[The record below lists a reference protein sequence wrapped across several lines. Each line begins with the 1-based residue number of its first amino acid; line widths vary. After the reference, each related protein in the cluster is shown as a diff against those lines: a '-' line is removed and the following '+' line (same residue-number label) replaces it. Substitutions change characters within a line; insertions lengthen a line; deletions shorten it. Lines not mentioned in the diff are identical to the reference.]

1 MPHLPVRGHVE
12 AATPQTTSS
21 AHNCAARHRC
31 PRSGSELSAR
41 LCSAPPRS
49 NDDRLQRAS
58 RFPVMTRSLR
68 QCESNL
74 YAPQAPAR
82 NGRSSSGISLN
93 DGSERD
99 PFALTEEKSALRR
112 GVTGF
117 PAAVADDFQA
127 RREALAPDHAC
138 LKRPH
143 CPPSPPTSLR
153 DPVPRE
159 MHTSTGKTPTSSV
172 NRSPLVGNQCSI
184 GRRDVT
190 APRTVAY

>member
-99 PFALTEEKSALRR
+99 QFALTEEKSAHRR

-117 PAAVADDFQA
+117 PAAVADDFP
-127 RREALAPDHAC
+127 LDHAYS
-138 LKRPH
+138 KRPR
-143 CPPSPPTSLR
+143 CPPSPPRSLR
-153 DPVPRE
+153 DRVPRE
-159 MHTSTGKTPTSSV
+159 MHASTGKTPTSSV
-172 NRSPLVGNQCSI
+172 NRSPLVGNKCSI

-190 APRTVAY
+190 GPRTVVY